1 MQRPRGQWV
10 NFDDDILVAEMR
22 TIPQPDRGLLFF
34 AMQRFAQ
41 GDDAGFTVKD
51 YGDDLFML
59 KKKGRS
65 GRSLFFTYDER
76 DRTSLV
82 LLLAYKKESDE
93 APPNLI
99 RTARERRG
107 HYLEKR
113 KGKTRNERTQ

>member
-1 MQRPRGQWV
+1 MQRPRGTWI
-10 NFDDDILVAEMR
+10 NFDDKILVAEMR

-34 AMQRFAQ
+34 TMQRFAQ
-41 GDDAGFTVKD
+41 GDEAGFSLKD

-65 GRSLFFTYDER
+65 GRSLFFTYDEM
-76 DRTSLV
+76 DGTKLV

-93 APPNLI
+93 APENLI

-107 HYLEKR
+107 RYIDKQ
-113 KGKTRNERTQ
+113 KGR